1 MHTSQASLPTTSR
14 RLMLSG
20 RARRA
25 RDLDYNAPMAD
36 WVATFKYAFRG
47 LLRQPTFSLVA
58 ILTLALGIG
67 ANTAIFSVIKTV
79 VLNPLPYESPEQ
91 IAILWE
97 VNPDGNQGPVSVP
110 TFEDWKR
117 EAKSFESLAAYRH
130 VDYSFHGGLSAV
142 AGEPQNVPALKA
154 TPDLFTVLKSQAA
167 LGRTFT
173 ADEAVVG
180 NDRVVV
186 LSHGFWTRALAADA
200 SVIGR
205 AIQLDSVPYTVVGV
219 MPPAF
224 EFPTSTKVEAWTP
237 LAFDPKDMHGRSRR
251 ARSLTVVGRIGD
263 GVTPSQAQEEVSVL
277 ASRIAAEFKDSNAG
291 WNARVVAAHDQLVGA
306 SRPALMV
313 LMGAVGFLLLIVCAN
328 MANLLLARL
337 SSRRREMAVR
347 GALGASRWEVARPV
361 VAESLLLSFIGGAL
375 GLIGANIGL
384 RMLGTM
390 EEAQLPRMDQ
400 IQIDGGVMMFT
411 TVIAIGV
418 ALAFGLLP
426 ALHASKQ
433 DLRENMQESSGG
445 TASPY
450 ARRLLS
456 ALVVVEVALALVLL
470 VGAGLMT
477 RSFSKLLQ
485 VNPGFDS
492 TNLVAARVLLPA
504 TKYQRTSQVRFYE
517 AVLERVKREPGV
529 MNASAVSAMP
539 LHDVGAAGA
548 LPFNVEG
555 QQPPRT
561 EDPLADVRIVAP
573 GYFETM
579 KIKLVAGRFLD
590 ERDAEVGPRTSVINE
605 TMARRYFPD
614 RSPLGLII
622 QNPHGKS
629 EVVGVVGDVHNQGL
643 DREPRKQVYLPL
655 KQSPTAGMALV
666 ARTDRDAATFGNAI
680 QRAIWEVDPSQPI
693 YELSTMDQ
701 ILARAV
707 FLPRLSTTLLA
718 LFALAALLLAAL
730 GIYGVLSYSVSQ
742 RTKEI
747 GLRMALG
754 ASSGN
759 TVAMIVR
766 SSLGMVALGG
776 LIGLVAAIA
785 LARSMADLLFGVEP
799 FDLPSFA
806 LAATTLLIAGV
817 VASLLPAL
825 RTTRVDP
832 IVALRDQ

>member
-1 MHTSQASLPTTSR
+1 
-14 RLMLSG
+14 
-20 RARRA
+20 
-25 RDLDYNAPMAD
+25 MAN
-36 WVATFKYAFRG
+36 WTGAFRYAFRT
-47 LLRQPTFSLVA
+47 LRRQPTFALVS

-79 VLNPLPYESPEQ
+79 VLNPLPYESPEK

-117 EAKSFESLAAYRH
+117 DAKSLESLAAYRH
-130 VDYSFHGGLSAV
+130 VDFSFKGQGD
-142 AGEPQNVPALKA
+142 PQNVPGLRA
-154 TPDLFTVLKSQAA
+154 TADLFNVLKSRAA

-180 NDRVVV
+180 ADRVVV
-186 LSHGFWTRALAADA
+186 LSHGFWSRALGADA

-205 AIQLDSVPYTVVGV
+205 TIQLDSVPFTVVGV
-219 MPPAF
+219 MPASF
-224 EFPTSTKVEAWTP
+224 EFPTSTDVEVWTP

-251 ARSLTVVGRIGD
+251 ARSLTVVGRMIGD
-263 GVTPSQAQEEVSVL
+263 PSAVGTATARQAGQVQGELDVI
-277 ASRIAAEFKDSNAG
+277 ASRIAKDFPDSNAG
-291 WNARVVAAHDQLVGA
+291 WGARVVAAQEQLVGA
-306 SRPALMV
+306 SRPALMM

-361 VAESLLLSFIGGAL
+361 IAESLLLSFVGGAL
-375 GLIGANIGL
+375 GLAGAFAGL

-390 EEAQLPRMDQ
+390 REAQLPRMDQ
-400 IQIDGGVMMFT
+400 IQLDGGVLLFT
-411 TVIAIGV
+411 TMIAIGV

-433 DLRENMQESSGG
+433 ELRDVMHESSGSTG
-445 TASPY
+445 GPY

-477 RSFSKLLQ
+477 RSFTKLLQ
-485 VNPGFDS
+485 VSPGFDS

-504 TKYQRTSQVRFYE
+504 TKYQRTTQVRFYE
-517 AVLERVKREPGV
+517 DVIERVRREPGV

-555 QQPPRT
+555 QQPPPT

-573 GYFETM
+573 RYFETM
-579 KIKLVAGRFLD
+579 KIELLAGRFLD
-590 ERDAEVGPRTSVINE
+590 ERDAGQGPRTSVINE

-614 RSPLGLII
+614 QSPLGRII

-643 DREPRKQVYLPL
+643 ANDPRKQVYLPL
-655 KQSPTAGMALV
+655 AQSPTAGMALV
-666 ARTDRDAATFGNAI
+666 ARTERDAASFGNAI
-680 QRAIWEVDPSQPI
+680 QRAIWEVDPGQPI

-718 LFALAALLLAAL
+718 VFATAALLLAAL

-754 ASSGN
+754 ASGGN

-766 SSLGMVALGG
+766 SSIAMVAVGGVIG
-776 LIGLVAAIA
+776 LIAAA
-785 LARSMADLLFGVEP
+785 FLARSMAGILYGVGP

-806 LAATTLLIAGV
+806 LALVTLMIAGLL
-817 VASLLPAL
+817 ASLLPAL

-832 IVALRDQ
+832 IVALREQ

>member
-1 MHTSQASLPTTSR
+1 
-14 RLMLSG
+14 
-20 RARRA
+20 
-25 RDLDYNAPMAD
+25 MAD
-36 WVATFKYAFRG
+36 WISAFTYAFRT
-47 LLRQPTFSLVA
+47 LRRQPTFALVSV
-58 ILTLALGIG
+58 LTLALGIG
-67 ANTAIFSVIKTV
+67 ANTAIFSVIKSV
-79 VLNPLPYESPEQ
+79 VLNPLPYEDPEK
-91 IAILWE
+91 IAVLWE
-97 VNPDGNQGPVSVP
+97 VNPDGNQGPVSIP
-110 TFEDWKR
+110 TFEDWQR
-117 EAKSFESLAAYRH
+117 ESKSLESLAAYRH
-130 VDYSFHGGLSAV
+130 VDFSYKGTGD
-142 AGEPQNVPALKA
+142 PQNVPGLRA
-154 TPDLFTVLKSQAA
+154 TPDLFTVLKSNAV

-173 ADEAVVG
+173 ADEAVPG
-180 NDRVVV
+180 ADRVVV
-186 LSHGFWTRALAADA
+186 LSHGFWTRVLAADRGI
-200 SVIGR
+200 IGQS
-205 AIQLDSVPYTVVGV
+205 IQLDTVPYTVVGV
-219 MPPAF
+219 MSPAF

-237 LAFDPKDMHGRSRR
+237 LTFDPKDMHGRSRR
-251 ARSLTVVGRIGD
+251 ARSLTVVGRIAED
-263 GVTPSQAQEEVSVL
+263 STPQQAQQEVSVL

-291 WNARVVAAHDQLVGA
+291 WSARVVAAHEQLVGS

-347 GALGASRWEVARPV
+347 GALGASRWEVAKPI
-361 VAESLLLSFIGGAL
+361 VAESLLLSLVGGAF
-375 GLIGANIGL
+375 GLLAAVGGL
-384 RMLGTM
+384 RLLANLPEG
-390 EEAQLPRMDQ
+390 QLPRMDT
-400 IQIDGGVMMFT
+400 ISLDGGVLLFT
-411 TVIAIGV
+411 TAISIGV

-426 ALHASKQ
+426 ALHASRQ
-433 DLRENMQESSGG
+433 DLRDNMQESTG
-445 TASPY
+445 TTGSPY

-456 ALVVVEVALALVLL
+456 GLVVVEVALALVLL

-485 VNPGFDS
+485 VSPGFDS
-492 TNLVAARVLLPA
+492 TNLIAARVLLPT
-504 TKYQRTSQVRFYE
+504 TKYQRATQVRFYE
-517 AVLERVKREPGV
+517 DVIERMRRAPGV
-529 MNASAVSAMP
+529 TAASAVSAMP

-555 QQPPRT
+555 QQPPAT

-579 KIKLVAGRFLD
+579 KIKLLEGRFLD

-629 EVVGVVGDVHNQGL
+629 QVVGVVGDVHNQGL
-643 DREPRKQVYLPL
+643 DRDPRKQVYLPM
-655 KQSPTAGMALV
+655 KQSPTAGMAVV
-666 ARTDRDAATFGNAI
+666 ARTSQDPMTVANAI
-680 QRAIWEVDPSQPI
+680 QRVIWDVDPGQPI

-718 LFALAALLLAAL
+718 LFAAAALLLAAL

-742 RTKEI
+742 RTREI

-754 ASSGN
+754 ASGGN
-759 TVAMIVR
+759 TVALVVK
-766 SSLGMVALGG
+766 SSVVLVAVGG
-776 LIGLVAAIA
+776 VAGLVAATL
-785 LARSMADLLFGVEP
+785 LARSMAGILYGVGP

-806 LAATTLLIAGV
+806 LAATTLMIAGV
-817 VASLLPAL
+817 AASVLPAL

-832 IVALRDQ
+832 VIALREQ

>member
-1 MHTSQASLPTTSR
+1 MSDWIAS
-14 RLMLSG
+14 
-20 RARRA
+20 
-25 RDLDYNAPMAD
+25 
-36 WVATFKYAFRG
+36 FKYALRT
-47 LLRQPTFSLVA
+47 LRRQPTFA
-58 ILTLALGIG
+58 IVSIVTLALGIG

-79 VLNPLPYESPEQ
+79 VLNPLPYVDPEK

-110 TFEDWKR
+110 TFEDWTR

-130 VDYSFHGGLSAV
+130 VDYSFKGTGD
-142 AGEPQNVPALKA
+142 PQNVPAVKA
-154 TPDLFTVLKSQAA
+154 TPDLFNVLKSQAA

-173 ADEAVVG
+173 ADESVVG

-200 SVIGR
+200 SVVGKT
-205 AIQLDSVPYTVVGV
+205 IQLDSVPYTVVGV

-224 EFPTSTKVEAWTP
+224 EFPTATKVEAWTP

-251 ARSLTVVGRIGD
+251 ARSLTVVGRMAG
-263 GVTPSQAQEEVSVL
+263 GSAASASAQATARQAQLELDVIS
-277 ASRIAAEFKDSNAG
+277 ARIAKDFADSNAG
-291 WNARVVAAHDQLVGA
+291 WSARVVAAHDQLVGA

-361 VAESLLLSFIGGAL
+361 LAESLLLSFVGGML
-375 GLIGANIGL
+375 GLVGAIAGL
-384 RMLGTM
+384 RLLGTM

-400 IQIDGGVMMFT
+400 IQLDGGVLLFT
-411 TVIAIGV
+411 TIVSIGV

-426 ALHASKQ
+426 ALHASRQ
-433 DLRENMQESSGG
+433 DLREHMQESSGG
-445 TASPY
+445 TATPF

-456 ALVVVEVALALVLL
+456 GLVVVEVALALVLL

-477 RSFSKLLQ
+477 RSFTKLLQ
-485 VNPGFDS
+485 VSPGFDS

-504 TKYQRTSQVRFYE
+504 TKYQRANQVRFYE
-517 AVLERVKREPGV
+517 DVLERVKREPGV

-555 QQPPRT
+555 QQPPPT

-579 KIKLVAGRFLD
+579 KIKLLAGRFLD
-590 ERDAEVGPRTSVINE
+590 ERDGDVGPRTSVINE
-605 TMARRYFPD
+605 TMARRYFPNE
-614 RSPLGLII
+614 SPLGRII

-643 DREPRKQVYLPL
+643 ANDPKKQVYLPL

-666 ARTDRDAATFGNAI
+666 ARTERDAASFGNAI
-680 QRAIWEVDPSQPI
+680 QRAIWEVDPAQPI

-754 ASSGN
+754 ASGGN

-766 SSLGMVALGG
+766 SSVTMVAIGG
-776 LIGLVAAIA
+776 VIGLVAAVI
-785 LARSMADLLFGVEP
+785 LARSMAGILYGVGP

-806 LAATTLLIAGV
+806 LAASTLLIAGV
-817 VASLLPAL
+817 LASLLPAL
-825 RTTRVDP
+825 RSTRVDP
-832 IVALRDQ
+832 VVALREQ

>member
-1 MHTSQASLPTTSR
+1 MTDWIASFR
-14 RLMLSG
+14 
-20 RARRA
+20 
-25 RDLDYNAPMAD
+25 
-36 WVATFKYAFRG
+36 YAFRG
-47 LLRQPTFSLVA
+47 LLRQPTFALVA
-58 ILTLALGIG
+58 IVTLALGIG

-79 VLNPLPYESPEQ
+79 VLNPLPYQSPEK

-117 EAKSFESLAAYRH
+117 DAKAFESLAAYRH
-130 VDYSFHGGLSAV
+130 VDFSYKGTGD
-142 AGEPQNVPALKA
+142 PQNVPGVKA
-154 TPDLFTVLKSQAA
+154 TPDLFNVLKSNAA

-173 ADEAVVG
+173 AEEATVG
-180 NDRVVV
+180 RDRVVV
-186 LSHGFWTRALAADA
+186 LSHGFWTRTLGANA
-200 SVIGR
+200 SVIGQP
-205 AIQLDSVPYTVVGV
+205 IQLDSVPYVVVGV

-224 EFPTSTKVEAWTP
+224 EFPTSTNVEVWTP

-251 ARSLTVVGRIGD
+251 ARSLTVVGRFNGD
-263 GVTPSQAQEEVSVL
+263 VTPPTFAKATAGKQAQEELDVIS
-277 ASRIAAEFKDSNAG
+277 ARIAKDFPDSNAG
-291 WNARVVAAHDQLVGA
+291 WSARVVAAHDQLVGA

-361 VAESLLLSFIGGAL
+361 IAESLLLSVIGGAL
-375 GLIGANIGL
+375 GLVLANAGL
-384 RMLGTM
+384 RLLGTLK
-390 EEAQLPRMDQ
+390 EAQLPRMDTLQ
-400 IQIDGGVMMFT
+400 LDGGVLLFT
-411 TVIAIGV
+411 MVISIGV
-418 ALAFGLLP
+418 ALAFGLIP
-426 ALHASKQ
+426 ALHASRQ
-433 DLRENMQESSGG
+433 ELRDVMHESSGSTG
-445 TASPY
+445 SPY
-450 ARRLLS
+450 ARRVLS

-485 VNPGFDS
+485 VNPGFEAS
-492 TNLVAARVLLPA
+492 NLIAARVLLPS
-504 TKYQRTSQVRFYE
+504 TKYQRGTQVGFYE
-517 AVLERVKREPGV
+517 AVLERVRREPGV
-529 MNASAVSAMP
+529 TSASAVSAMP

-555 QQPPRT
+555 QQPPPT

-579 KIKLVAGRFLD
+579 KIRLIAGRFLD
-590 ERDAEVGPRTSVINE
+590 ERDADVGPRTSVINE
-605 TMARRYFPD
+605 TMARRYFANE
-614 RSPLGLII
+614 SPLGRII

-629 EVVGVVGDVHNQGL
+629 EVVGIVGDVHNQGL
-643 DREPRKQVYLPL
+643 DREPRKQVYLPMR
-655 KQSPTAGMALV
+655 QSPTAGMALV
-666 ARTDRDAATFGNAI
+666 ARTERDAATFSNAI
-680 QRAIWEVDPSQPI
+680 TRAIWEVDPSQPV

-718 LFALAALLLAAL
+718 MFALAALLLAAL

-754 ASSGN
+754 ASGGS

-766 SSLGMVALGG
+766 SSVGMVAIGGVIG
-776 LIGLVAAIA
+776 LIAAVI
-785 LARSMADLLFGVEP
+785 LARSMAGILYGIGP
-799 FDLPSFA
+799 FDLPAFTLA
-806 LAATTLLIAGV
+806 LVTLLIAGI

-832 IVALRDQ
+832 MVALRDQ